1 MSVIT
6 ESEIRKRLKKENLK
20 ELKELQVLKKDIV
33 TPSAKS
39 FLTEHNIELK
49 YVDAIEKKQE
59 KKEEKIVSPDYKYET
74 IFGARLKEKPEYM
87 THLKGNILV
96 FKDHSRIIFR
106 GKIDALEAKILETQI
121 LCNKLGENL
130 VVKDLQ
136 EILDFVRKI
145 LRCEVLEEEFV
156 DFNLQGMTK
165 EELREKSHYPEKYF
179 GMPHF
184 IPDYT
189 MGEVVI
195 ALNILRTLTREVE
208 LSAFKAFKN
217 EYGAV
222 ERVDIIRALNRLS
235 SLFWIMMFKYR
246 TMKYKQK

>member
-1 MSVIT
+1 MSLIT
-6 ESEIRKRLKKENLK
+6 ESELRKRLKKDNLK

-49 YVDAIEKKQE
+49 YVDVIEEKKDE
-59 KKEEKIVSPDYKYET
+59 KEEKVIIDEYKYET
-74 IFGARLKEKPEYM
+74 IFGAHLKEKPEHM
-87 THLKGNILV
+87 THLKGNTLV
-96 FKDHSRIIFR
+96 FKDHNRILFR
-106 GKIDALEAKILETQI
+106 GKVDTLESKILETQI
-121 LCNKLGENL
+121 LCNKLGEAL
-130 VVKDLQ
+130 VIKDLQ
-136 EILDFVRKI
+136 EILDFVRRI
-145 LRCEVLEEEFV
+145 LRCEVLEEELLE
-156 DFNLQGMTK
+156 FNLQGMTK

-179 GMPHF
+179 GMSHF
-184 IPDYT
+184 TPDYT

-195 ALNILRTLTREVE
+195 ALNSLRTLTREVE
-208 LSAFKAFKN
+208 LSALKAFKN
-217 EYGAV
+217 EYGMV